1 MDVQY
6 EVLNPWAEVDPV
18 SARGILPRVTNLAG
32 KTIGLLCD
40 SKIAARR
47 IQIAVEKELKPR
59 FPTAKFAWWLPEAG
73 VREYEI
79 KADDPKLQNWVKGVD
94 TAIASVGD

>member
-1 MDVQY
+1 MSEQY
-6 EVLNPWAEVDPV
+6 EVLSPWAEIDPI
-18 SARGILPRVTNLAG
+18 SPRGISPRVTDLVG

-47 IQIAVEKELKPR
+47 IQVVVEKELKAR

-79 KADDPKLQNWVKGVD
+79 KATDKKLQNWVKGVD
-94 TAIASVGD
+94 TVILSVGD